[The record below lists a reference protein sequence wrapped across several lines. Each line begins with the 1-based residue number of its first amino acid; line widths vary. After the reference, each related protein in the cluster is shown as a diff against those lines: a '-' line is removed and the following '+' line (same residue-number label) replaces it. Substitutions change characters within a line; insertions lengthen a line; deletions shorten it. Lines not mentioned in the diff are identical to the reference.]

1 MLRIICILLILFLSL
16 SENYVLYILIKSVNV
31 FEVLMFVLNV

>member
-16 SENYVLYILIKSVNV
+16 SENYVLYIWIKSVNI

>member
-16 SENYVLYILIKSVNV
+16 SENYVLYILIKSVNI